1 MGFKKE
7 VEHLPSSWRVGF
19 LWGLTLEES
28 VCLGDNKHGLQ
39 EVCHE
44 VRGPHEDILRL
55 VGSKSSYTQCPL
67 LNYSVCYFLTHKP
80 SVGSSTFFSDLS
92 SEAG

>member
-1 MGFKKE
+1 M
-7 VEHLPSSWRVGF
+7 
-19 LWGLTLEES
+19 
-28 VCLGDNKHGLQ
+28 GDNKHGLQ
-39 EVCHE
+39 EVWRE

-55 VGSKSSYTQCPL
+55 VGSKSSYAQCPV

-80 SVGSSTFFSDLS
+80 FVGSSTFYSDLS